1 MEQHLNGREG
11 MYELLYLVREGLTIE
26 EYKEKMIVLDERTD
40 DKESDEIEYMVPFFP
55 TRLKI

>member
-1 MEQHLNGREG
+1 

-40 DKESDEIEYMVPFFP
+40 DKESDEIEYMVPIFP